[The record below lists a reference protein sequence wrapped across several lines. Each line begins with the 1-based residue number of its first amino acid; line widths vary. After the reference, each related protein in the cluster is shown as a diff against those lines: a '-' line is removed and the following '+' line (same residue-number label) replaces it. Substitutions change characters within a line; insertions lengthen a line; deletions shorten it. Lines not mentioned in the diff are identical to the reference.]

1 MERDGVLTVGLSLWP
16 FVVGRYRDMRL
27 KVLAVFAACIGFT
40 LAGCAGGGESL
51 PPLPQS
57 AATDSAY
64 HLGPGDKL
72 KIVVFGSEDL
82 SGDAVVGDTGVL
94 SLPLIGDIKAAG
106 LTPAQLTEAMKAK
119 LADGFMRDP
128 KVSVSVTTYRP
139 VYVMGEVTRPGEY
152 PFASG
157 MSVLNAI
164 ALGGGYSYRANQ
176 DYAVVTRD
184 NRQYRATGTSHIS
197 AGDIVRVPERY
208 F

>member
-1 MERDGVLTVGLSLWP
+1 
-16 FVVGRYRDMRL
+16 MRL
-27 KVLAVFAACIGFT
+27 KVLATFALCIGFA
-40 LAGCAGGGESL
+40 LSGCAAGGGGASL
-51 PPLPQS
+51 PPLPQT
-57 AATDSAY
+57 AANESAY
-64 HLGPGDKL
+64 HLGPGDRL
-72 KIVVFGSEDL
+72 RINVFGSEDL
-82 SGDAVVGDTGVL
+82 SGDAAVADTGML
-94 SLPLIGDIKAAG
+94 SLPLIGEIKAAG
-106 LTPAQLTEAMKAK
+106 LTPVQLTEAMKVK

-152 PFASG
+152 PYASG

-176 DYAVVTRD
+176 EYAIVTRD
-184 NRQYRATGTSHIS
+184 NHEYRASGTSRIS

>member
-1 MERDGVLTVGLSLWP
+1 
-16 FVVGRYRDMRL
+16 MRL
-27 KVLAVFAACIGFT
+27 KVLTAFAACIGFA
-40 LAGCAGGGESL
+40 LAGCAGGGGSL

-57 AATDSAY
+57 AASDSAY

-72 KIVVFGSEDL
+72 KIIVFGSDDL

-106 LTPAQLTEAMKAK
+106 LTPAQLTDAMKAK

-128 KVSVSVTTYRP
+128 KVSISVTTYRP

-184 NRQYRATGTSHIS
+184 NHEYRASGTSRIS

>member
-1 MERDGVLTVGLSLWP
+1 
-16 FVVGRYRDMRL
+16 MRL
-27 KVLAVFAACIGFT
+27 KVLATLAACIGFA
-40 LAGCAGGGESL
+40 LAGCAGGGGNL
-51 PPLPQS
+51 PPLPQT
-57 AATDSAY
+57 AASESAY

-82 SGDAVVGDTGVL
+82 SGDFAVSDTGTL

-106 LTPAQLTEAMKAK
+106 LTPVQLTEAMRKK

-152 PFASG
+152 PYASG

-176 DYAVVTRD
+176 DYAIVTRD
-184 NRQYRATGTSHIS
+184 NQQYRASGTSHIA

>member
-1 MERDGVLTVGLSLWP
+1 
-16 FVVGRYRDMRL
+16 MRL
-27 KVLAVFAACIGFT
+27 KVLATFAACIGVA
-40 LAGCAGGGESL
+40 LAGCAGGGGGGSL
-51 PPLPQS
+51 PLLPQS
-57 AATDSAY
+57 AANEGAY

-72 KIVVFGSEDL
+72 KINVFGSEDL

-94 SLPLIGDIKAAG
+94 SLPLIGDIKAVG
-106 LTPAQLTEAMKAK
+106 LTPAQLSTAMKVK

-152 PFASG
+152 PYASG

-176 DYAVVTRD
+176 EYAIVTRD
-184 NRQYRATGTSHIS
+184 NHEYRASGTSHIG

>member
-1 MERDGVLTVGLSLWP
+1 
-16 FVVGRYRDMRL
+16 MRL
-27 KVLAVFAACIGFT
+27 KVLKAFAACIGFA
-40 LAGCAGGGESL
+40 LAGCAAGGGGSGL
-51 PPLPQS
+51 PLLPQS
-57 AATDSAY
+57 AANEGAY

-72 KIVVFGSEDL
+72 KINVFGSEDL
-82 SGDAVVGDTGVL
+82 SGDSVVGDTGVV
-94 SLPLIGDIKAAG
+94 SLPLIGDIKAVG
-106 LTPAQLTEAMKAK
+106 LTPGQLSSAMKAK

-152 PFASG
+152 PYASG

-176 DYAVVTRD
+176 EYAIVTRD
-184 NRQYRATGTSHIS
+184 NHEYRASGTSHIA

>member
-1 MERDGVLTVGLSLWP
+1 
-16 FVVGRYRDMRL
+16 MRV
-27 KVLAVFAACIGFT
+27 KVLATLAACIGFA
-40 LAGCAGGGESL
+40 LAGCAGGGGGSL
-51 PPLPQS
+51 PPLPQT
-57 AATDSAY
+57 AASESAY

-72 KIVVFGSEDL
+72 KINVFGSEDL
-82 SGDAVVGDTGVL
+82 SGDFAVGDTGLL

-106 LTPAQLTEAMKAK
+106 LTPGQLSDAMKAK

-128 KVSVSVTTYRP
+128 KISIGVTSYRP

-176 DYAVVTRD
+176 EYAVVTRD
-184 NRQYRATGTSHIS
+184 NKEYKATGTSHIS

>member
-1 MERDGVLTVGLSLWP
+1 
-16 FVVGRYRDMRL
+16 
-27 KVLAVFAACIGFT
+27 
-40 LAGCAGGGESL
+40 
-51 PPLPQS
+51 
-57 AATDSAY
+57 
-64 HLGPGDKL
+64 
-72 KIVVFGSEDL
+72 
-82 SGDAVVGDTGVL
+82 VVGDTGVL
-94 SLPLIGDIKAAG
+94 SLPLIGDIKAVG
-106 LTPAQLTEAMKAK
+106 LTPAQLSTAMKVK

-152 PFASG
+152 PYASG

-176 DYAVVTRD
+176 EYAIVTRD
-184 NRQYRATGTSHIS
+184 NHEYRASGTSHIG